1 MYADEEIADPAWSRR
16 RCVRKSSSNP
26 R

>member
-1 MYADEEIADPAWSRR
+1 MYADEEIADPACTRR